1 MRPLARRSALATMA
15 LAAVVATGCG
25 GSTKTTQSG
34 GSSSPPKGNLTA
46 SLSGAGATFP
56 APLYLEWI
64 SKYKKD
70 VQPGVSINYQ
80 GIGSGGGVEQFI
92 AQKIDFGGSDA
103 YMKDDEIQAAQK
115 ARGCPVVHIP
125 TVFGAVAIAFNAP
138 GLDTITLD
146 GPTLGSIFLGKVK
159 SFDDPAI
166 KALNPGVTLPSKPI
180 VVVHRSDGSGTTSIF
195 TKYLAGV
202 SPEWKAKAGPG
213 GKTVN
218 WPVGVGGQG
227 NDGVAAAIKQ
237 NEGGLGYVELSYA
250 MDNQLKTALMKNSA
264 GKAVAPSLESTAAA
278 ADTAQIPTDLRFN
291 IKNVGGDGYP
301 IVGATWILAYECGY
315 TADKAAALKDFLK
328 WALTSGDG
336 TARELHYAPLGA
348 SLKTQSLANVD
359 KINAQVA
366 SASP

>member
-1 MRPLARRSALATMA
+1 LRPLARRPLVTGLAL
-15 LAAVVATGCG
+15 LAVVVAGCG
-25 GSTKTTQSG
+25 GSTRTTQTG
-34 GSSSPPKGNLTA
+34 GASPAGNLKG

-56 APLYLEWI
+56 APIYLEWI
-64 SKYKKD
+64 SRYKKT
-70 VQPGVSINYQ
+70 QPGVSINYQ

-103 YMKDDEIQAAQK
+103 YMTDAELQAAQK

-125 TVFGAVAIAFNAP
+125 TVFGSVAIAFNVP

-146 GPTLGSIFLGKVK
+146 GPTLASIFLGKVK
-159 SFDDPAI
+159 TFDDPAI
-166 KALNPGVTLPSKPI
+166 KALNPGVSLPSKAI
-180 VVVHRSDGSGTTSIF
+180 VVAHRSDGSGTTSIF
-195 TKYLAGV
+195 TKYLASV
-202 SPEWKAKAGPG
+202 SPDWKAKAGPG

-237 NEGGLGYVELSYA
+237 NEGGIGYVELSYA
-250 MDNQLKTALMKNSA
+250 LDNQLKTATMKNA
-264 GKAVAPSLESTAAA
+264 TGKAVAPSLESTSAAA
-278 ADTAQIPTDLRFN
+278 NSAQIPPDLRFS

-328 WALTSGDG
+328 WALNSGESV
-336 TARELHYAPLGA
+336 ASELHYAPLTP
-348 SLKTQSLANVD
+348 SLKAQSLGNID
-359 KINAQVA
+359 KINSVA
-366 SASP
+366 K